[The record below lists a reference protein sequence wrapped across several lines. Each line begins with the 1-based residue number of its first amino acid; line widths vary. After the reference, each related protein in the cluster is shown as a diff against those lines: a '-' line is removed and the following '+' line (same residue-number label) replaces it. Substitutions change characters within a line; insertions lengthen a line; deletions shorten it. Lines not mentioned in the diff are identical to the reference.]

1 MILRV
6 KGLSSHLFIR
16 FQIREKISF
25 KVKAYHL
32 SGGRVH
38 GPVPKSYKYGLPKKV
53 RRMGLRTALSVR
65 YAQVQLAGC

>member
-1 MILRV
+1 MSLDFRSERKSV
-6 KGLSSHLFIR
+6 
-16 FQIREKISF
+16 F
-25 KVKAYHL
+25 KVKAYRL

-65 YAQVQLAGC
+65 YAQVQLAGCCSWFVFKL